1 MKKFIKFIAVL
12 AVLAGVGYYFY
23 DKNFNVPQGDQFIT
37 SKAVRGELVKS
48 IESNGEIYATEL
60 IDVGAQVGG
69 QIKKLY
75 VKLGD
80 VVKAGDMI
88 AEIDSA
94 TQQNNV
100 DTKKAQLGIYEA
112 KLNSAKV
119 ALEISKTKFKREQE
133 LFAKNATSKE
143 EFENAKNTLAA
154 NEASLKE
161 IEAQIVQAKIS
172 LNTAQIDLGY
182 TKIIAPKGGVVV
194 SVQVEEGQTVN
205 SNQITPTIV
214 NIADLSKVQL
224 KMEIAEGDITKI
236 KVGSKVEYSILS
248 EPNRKFYARISS
260 IDPGLTTLSNGKYK
274 TTSSSGTTASSSSS
288 SAIYY
293 YAKAV
298 VDNPDGTLRIGMTTQ
313 NTIILDSAKDAVIV
327 PSIAIKKED
336 GKSIVYVLKRGE
348 NGLETA
354 ERREVQT
361 GLIDSLKTQILSG
374 VEEGEEVVT
383 KRNSAAEINAMLEK
397 EKRRM
402 KL

>member
-1 MKKFIKFIAVL
+1 
-12 AVLAGVGYYFY
+12 
-23 DKNFNVPQGDQFIT
+23 
-37 SKAVRGELVKS
+37 
-48 IESNGEIYATEL
+48 
-60 IDVGAQVGG
+60 
-69 QIKKLY
+69 
-75 VKLGD
+75 
-80 VVKAGDMI
+80 MI

-182 TKIIAPKGGVVV
+182 TKITAPKGGVVV

-205 SNQITPTIV
+205 SNQTTPTIV

-248 EPNRKFYARISS
+248 EPNRKFYAHISS

-274 TTSSSGTTASSSSS
+274 TTSSSGTTTSSSSS

-313 NTIILDSAKDAVIV
+313 NTVILDSVKDAVIV

-336 GKSIVYVLKRGE
+336 GKSVVYVLKKGKD
-348 NGLETA
+348 GLDTA

-383 KRNSAAEINAMLEK
+383 KRNSAAEISEMLEK
-397 EKRRM
+397 EKRKM
-402 KL
+402 GF

>member
-1 MKKFIKFIAVL
+1 MKKLIKFIAVF

-23 DKNFNVPQGDQFIT
+23 DKNFNVPQVDQFIT

-161 IEAQIVQAKIS
+161 IEAQVAQAKIS

-182 TKIIAPKGGVVV
+182 TKITAPKDGVVV

-205 SNQITPTIV
+205 SNQTTPTIV
-214 NIADLSKVQL
+214 NIADLSKVLL

-248 EPNRKFYARISS
+248 EPNRKFHAQISS

-274 TTSSSGTTASSSSS
+274 TTSSSGATTSSSSS

-313 NTIILDSAKDAVIV
+313 NTIILDSVKNAVIV

-336 GKSIVYVLKRGE
+336 GKSVVYVLKKGKD
-348 NGLETA
+348 GLDTA

-374 VEEGEEVVT
+374 VEEGEDVVT
-383 KRNSAAEINAMLEK
+383 KRNSAAEISEMLEK
-397 EKRRM
+397 EKRKM
-402 KL
+402 GF

>member
-1 MKKFIKFIAVL
+1 
-12 AVLAGVGYYFY
+12 
-23 DKNFNVPQGDQFIT
+23 
-37 SKAVRGELVKS
+37 
-48 IESNGEIYATEL
+48 
-60 IDVGAQVGG
+60 
-69 QIKKLY
+69 
-75 VKLGD
+75 
-80 VVKAGDMI
+80 MI

-161 IEAQIVQAKIS
+161 IEAQVAQAKIS

-182 TKIIAPKGGVVV
+182 TKITAPKGGVVV

-205 SNQITPTIV
+205 SNQTTPTIV
-214 NIADLSKVQL
+214 NIADLSKVLL

-248 EPNRKFYARISS
+248 EPNRKFHAQISS

-274 TTSSSGTTASSSSS
+274 TTSSSGATTSSSSS

-313 NTIILDSAKDAVIV
+313 NTVILDSAKDAVIV

-336 GKSIVYVLKRGE
+336 GKSVVYVLKRDK
-348 NGLETA
+348 NGLEIA

-383 KRNSAAEINAMLEK
+383 KQNSAAEISEMLEK

-402 KL
+402 KF